1 MKRYLLP
8 IAITVSAAAISLSA
22 AFYSVSGLSKLFAGA
37 GIAVTIMAAALEA
50 SKLVIAS
57 MLYRYRSTLPRG
69 LKIYFSTA
77 IVVLMIITSAG
88 IYGLLSA
95 GYQKTADKLVLSEST
110 IATLESKKQLFVTQ
124 QAQID
129 ADIKALSTNQSNV
142 TGAIGSS
149 VTTVTDRRGKSSSQV
164 NASQQRLID
173 RQLTKIE
180 ARQEKLES
188 RRDVVTDSIASID
201 QQIYNAKNRGDIT
214 DELGPLMYISKLT
227 GYAMDTVINWFLLL
241 IIFVFDP
248 LAIAL
253 VIAANMAFEKLN
265 ETEPKPNPI
274 QEEPITEPEPVVE
287 IVAEEPVVEIVQEEP
302 EHVVVHQEPDAV
314 IEEPQPEPLPE
325 PMPERFDPEK
335 AKWMDAKTRASY
347 MAKFQKK

>member
-110 IATLESKKQLFVTQ
+110 ITTLESKKQLFVTQ

-129 ADIKALSTNQSNV
+129 ADIKALSANQSNV
-142 TGAIGSS
+142 TGAIGSA
-149 VTTVTDRRGKSSSQV
+149 VTTVTDRRGRSSSQV

-173 RQLTKIE
+173 RQLTNFE

-227 GYAMDTVINWFLLL
+227 GYPMDIVINWFLLL

-265 ETEPKPNPI
+265 TTDKIDEIPTDELI
-274 QEEPITEPEPVVE
+274 IEPEPVVE
-287 IVAEEPVVEIVQEEP
+287 IVAKDPVVEIVQEEP
-302 EHVVVHQEPDAV
+302 DHVVVHQEPDS
-314 IEEPQPEPLPE
+314 IPEEIQPE
-325 PMPERFDPEK
+325 PERFDPEK
-335 AKWMDAKTRASY
+335 AKWMDAKSRAVY

>member
-110 IATLESKKQLFVTQ
+110 ITTLESKKQLFVTQ

-129 ADIKALSTNQSNV
+129 ADIKALSANQSNV

-149 VTTVTDRRGKSSSQV
+149 VTTVTDRRGRSSSQV

-173 RQLTKIE
+173 RQLTKNE

-227 GYAMDTVINWFLLL
+227 GYPMDTVINWFLLL

-265 ETEPKPNPI
+265 TTDEIHEIPSDGLI
-274 QEEPITEPEPVVE
+274 IEPEPVVE
-287 IVAEEPVVEIVQEEP
+287 IIAEDPVVEIVQEEP
-302 EHVVVHQEPDAV
+302 EHIVVHQEPDAI
-314 IEEPQPEPLPE
+314 IEEEQ
-325 PMPERFDPEK
+325 FDPNL
-335 AKWMDAKTRASY
+335 AKWMDASTRASY
-347 MAKFQKK
+347 IAKFQKK

>member
-37 GIAVTIMAAALEA
+37 GIAVTIMAASLEA

-110 IATLESKKQLFVTQ
+110 ITTLESKKQLFVTQ

-129 ADIKALSTNQSNV
+129 ADIKALSANQSNV

-149 VTTVTDRRGKSSSQV
+149 VTTVTDRRGRTSSQV

-173 RQLTKIE
+173 RQLTNFE

-227 GYAMDTVINWFLLL
+227 GYPMDIVINWFLLL

-253 VIAANMAFEKLN
+253 VIAANIAFEKLN
-265 ETEPKPNPI
+265 VTDESL
-274 QEEPITEPEPVVE
+274 EPIVVEDQIKEPEPVVE
-287 IVAEEPVVEIVQEEP
+287 LMQEEP
-302 EHVVVHQEPDAV
+302 EYIVVHQEPDAI
-314 IEEPQPEPLPE
+314 IEEDQ
-325 PMPERFDPEK
+325 FDPEK
-335 AKWMDAKTRASY
+335 AKWMDASTRASY
-347 MAKFQKK
+347 IAKFQKK